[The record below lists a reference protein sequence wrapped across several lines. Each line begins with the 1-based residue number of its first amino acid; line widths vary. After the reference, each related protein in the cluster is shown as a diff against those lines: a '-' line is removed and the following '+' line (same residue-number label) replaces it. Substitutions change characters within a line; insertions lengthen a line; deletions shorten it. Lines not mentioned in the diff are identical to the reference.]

1 MRKKIVSLFLVLV
14 LTMSFGSVAFAS
26 TEIID
31 DSGIQ
36 PYNTDTIIFEIDRTS
51 STTADVY
58 VDVYF
63 SQTVDIYNVVVY
75 LQKKVDGEWVLDT
88 SNPERTLYN
97 NGFNKSAFYFY
108 NKYTGLDRNTSY
120 RIRVTSKDTIGSS
133 VHTLT
138 TYSLSLIHI

>member
-1 MRKKIVSLFLVLV
+1 MILDKLPNVFFITKLTFGRFFMRKKIVSLFLVLV

-97 NGFNKSAFYFY
+97 NGFNKSAFYFIT
-108 NKYTGLDRNTSY
+108 NIL
-120 RIRVTSKDTIGSS
+120 V
-133 VHTLT
+133 
-138 TYSLSLIHI
+138 